1 MPLKD
6 RLRGYRE
13 DLEQRGGRRL
23 LVDIE
28 PDANAALQRLQ
39 ASGQH
44 GKTLKE
50 VVSSALLVADAQK
63 GK

>member
-6 RLRGYRE
+6 RLLGYRK

-50 VVSSALLVADAQK
+50 VVSSAILVADAQT

>member
-13 DLEQRGGRRL
+13 DLETRGGRRL

-50 VVSSALLVADAQK
+50 VVSSALLVADAQT

>member
-6 RLRGYRE
+6 RLLGYRQ

-28 PDANAALQRLQ
+28 PDANAALQRLK
-39 ASGQH
+39 ASGKH

-50 VVSSALLVADAQK
+50 VVSSALLAADAQT

>member
-6 RLRGYRE
+6 RLLGYRK

-39 ASGQH
+39 SSGQH

-50 VVSSALLVADAQK
+50 VVSSALLVADAQT